1 MNCVQNTEGGAA
13 GNGCDDTYHGP
24 RAFSED
30 ESANARDAI
39 LSIAE
44 RTKVY
49 LSYHSYSQV
58 WLTPW
63 GYTVDLPE
71 DYPLLVKIISAS
83 IFLVKFDYQA
93 DTNYTSVIG
102 TRHRV
107 PT

>member
-1 MNCVQNTEGGAA
+1 MNFVQNTEGGAA

-71 DYPLLVKIISAS
+71 DYPLLVKIISAR
-83 IFLVKFDYQA
+83 IFVVKFK
-93 DTNYTSVIG
+93 IK
-102 TRHRV
+102 
-107 PT
+107 

>member
-1 MNCVQNTEGGAA
+1 MEWQVSSVINGLTVILRNNFSRPPNAEGGSA

-24 RAFSED
+24 AAFSED

-39 LSIAE
+39 LLVAE

-71 DYPLLVKIISAS
+71 DYPLLVS
-83 IFLVKFDYQA
+83 INSFAKF
-93 DTNYTSVIG
+93 NG
-102 TRHRV
+102 
-107 PT
+107 